1 MIPRHTPPHCEPRAD
16 TPPGPEFLDR
26 LRSCRVFIETY
37 GCRYNFGDT
46 AKLVEILRDQG
57 CTFATGPEE
66 ADAVIV
72 NTCTVVGPTERRM
85 LRRLTALRDHDLYVA
100 GCMPAVQ
107 RDLIFSVCTPA
118 IISPETIYE
127 RYRQLGTVA
136 PAGVGIVQLAQ
147 GCSGTCTYCITRFAR
162 GPVRSFP
169 LGEISGQVRA
179 HSLAGAAEIQL
190 TAQDVSAW
198 GTDCGNSLPALLS
211 ALDAIPGRHRL
222 RVGMMNPATVL
233 PVLDELV
240 EVFAGDHIFRFLHL
254 PVQSGSDTV
263 LGRMGR
269 KYSIAEFEE
278 IAAAFRKRHP
288 GITIATDMITGFPGE
303 TEDDFSQSLALL
315 RRVRPNK
322 VNVTRY
328 SRRPLTP
335 VAVEKDFP
343 DSVKK
348 DRSRRM
354 ETCTGELYALVNARH
369 IGTEVPFLVT
379 EAVREGSV
387 MARSPEYLGIVIN
400 EDLPVGSEGWAILK
414 KDRKY
419 FFIGERVA

>member
-1 MIPRHTPPHCEPRAD
+1 MIPRYTPDTCGPGAD
-16 TPPGPEFLDR
+16 AFPGPDCLDR

-46 AKLVEILRDQG
+46 AKLVEILKSQG
-57 CTFATGPEE
+57 CTFATGPDD

-85 LRRLTALRDHDLYVA
+85 LRRLAALRDHDLYVA

-107 RDLIFSVCTPA
+107 RDVIFSVCTPA
-118 IISPETIYE
+118 IISPEVIYE
-127 RYRQLGTVA
+127 RYARIGTVA

-147 GCSGTCTYCITRFAR
+147 GCSGSCTYCLTRLAR
-162 GPVRSFP
+162 GPIRSFP
-169 LGEISGQVRA
+169 PEEISGQVRA
-179 HSLAGAAEIQL
+179 LSQAGAAEIQL
-190 TAQDVSAW
+190 TAQDASAW
-198 GTDCGNSLPALLS
+198 GTDCGNSLPALLA
-211 ALDAIPGRHRL
+211 ALSAIPGRHRL

-240 EVFAGDHIFRFLHL
+240 DAFSGDHIFRFLHL
-254 PVQSGSDTV
+254 PVQSGSDAV
-263 LGRMGR
+263 IGRMGR
-269 KYSIAEFEE
+269 RYTVAEFEE
-278 IAAAFRKRHP
+278 IVAAFRKRLP
-288 GITIATDMITGFPGE
+288 GISLATDMITGFPGE

-335 VAVEKDFP
+335 AAGEKDFP
-343 DSVKK
+343 DAVRK

-354 ETCTGELYALVNARH
+354 EACAAEIYAAVNANH

-379 EAVREGSV
+379 ETVREGSV
-387 MARSPEYLGIVIN
+387 MARSPAYLGIVIN
-400 EDLPVGSEGWAILK
+400 EDLPVGSEGRAILK

-419 FFIGERVA
+419 FFIGERVG

>member
-1 MIPRHTPPHCEPRAD
+1 MIPRHTSDDGEPRAGTLPD
-16 TPPGPEFLDR
+16 TDDLDR

-46 AKLVEILRDQG
+46 AKLVEILRRQDCTMAG
-57 CTFATGPEE
+57 CPEE

-85 LRRLTALRDHDLYVA
+85 LRRLSALRDHDLWVA

-107 RDLIFSVCTPA
+107 RDAIFSVCTPA
-118 IISPETIYE
+118 IISPETIHE
-127 RYRQLGTVA
+127 RYRQIGTVA
-136 PAGVGIVQLAQ
+136 QAGVGIVQLAR

-162 GPVRSFP
+162 GPIRSFSP
-169 LGEISGQVRA
+169 GEICGQVRA
-179 HSLAGAAEIQL
+179 FARAGSAEIQL

-198 GTDCGNSLPALLS
+198 GMDNGHSLPALL
-211 ALDAIPGRHRL
+211 AAIDAVPGRHRL

-240 EVFAGDHIFRFLHL
+240 EAFAGDHLFRFLHL
-254 PVQSGSDTV
+254 PVQSGSDAV

-269 KYSIAEFEE
+269 RYTVREYEE
-278 IAAAFRKRHP
+278 IVAAFRKRYP
-288 GITIATDMITGFPGE
+288 EITLATDMIVGFPGE
-303 TEDDFSQSLALL
+303 TEEDFSASLALL
-315 RRVRPNK
+315 RHIRPNK

-335 VAVEKDFP
+335 VAGEKDFP
-343 DSVKK
+343 DFVKK
-348 DRSRRM
+348 DRSRLM
-354 ETCTGELYALVNARH
+354 ETCAGEIYAEVNAKY
-369 IGTEVPFLVT
+369 IGTELPFLVT
-379 EAVREGSV
+379 ETVREGSV
-387 MARSPEYLGIVIN
+387 MARSPGYLGIVIN
-400 EDLPVGSEGWAILK
+400 EDLPVGSEGQAILK

-419 FFIGERVA
+419 FFIGERIA